1 MSPYQTGE
9 PELDKLISELVR
21 EAGGGKNSDLVQEM
35 IITALKLL
43 RDDANRGDV
52 KLANA
57 ALKEMRYPF
66 RVFSSFKDVRKVS
79 IFGSARTP
87 SSSPDY

>member
-43 RDDANRGDV
+43 HFLINPERG
-52 KLANA
+52 
-57 ALKEMRYPF
+57 LK
-66 RVFSSFKDVRKVS
+66 
-79 IFGSARTP
+79 
-87 SSSPDY
+87 